1 MPSRKVIDEI
11 WKRRIAVL
19 RTAAGDDCDRIQ
31 LRHDKNIL
39 PPGAEGIECAVVSGA
54 EGANPPLLNWAA
66 YGESMGRE
74 AAEKGAGRLL
84 TIRRLRKEDFPRR

>member
-1 MPSRKVIDEI
+1 MTVTGLSS
-11 WKRRIAVL
+11 
-19 RTAAGDDCDRIQ
+19 G
-31 LRHDKNIL
+31 HDKNIL

-74 AAEKGAGRLL
+74 AAEKAPDG
-84 TIRRLRKEDFPRR
+84 F